1 MSNETVCA
9 CCEKPGHIAEH
20 CKAPFKKRWPG
31 RHAVKMTM
39 RNKDGATI
47 DFTGDIS
54 EQVYAKL
61 GEALNEALTAAF
73 PKEPS

>member
-1 MSNETVCA
+1 MSDNTVCA
-9 CCEKPGHIAEH
+9 CCDKPGHIAEH
-20 CKAPFKKRWPG
+20 RKAPFRKRWPG
-31 RHAVKMTM
+31 KSAVKMTL

-54 EQVYAKL
+54 EQVYTKL